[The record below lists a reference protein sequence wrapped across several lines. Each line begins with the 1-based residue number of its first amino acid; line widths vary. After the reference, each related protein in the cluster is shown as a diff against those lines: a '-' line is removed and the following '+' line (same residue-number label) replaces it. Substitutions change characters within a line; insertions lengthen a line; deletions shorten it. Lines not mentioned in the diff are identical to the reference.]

1 MMGGVNLLVG
11 TPDLHRRL
19 YEYMNGDD
27 VGWPNLLLFDW
38 EIELIWVHFIVYF
51 IYLSYLC

>member
-27 VGWPNLLLFDW
+27 VGWPNLLLFEW